1 MNLMLPMEETTRVW
15 ILFTDIQYQQIDKY
29 AKQGFMN
36 IDKSV
41 GSPKYADV
49 VYIYCRYLSKIR
61 FKAIVSNIE
70 ESQDNRIRLD
80 IVDIYRGNELS
91 IFDFVPKTSE
101 YNQLIDITNDN
112 KLHQTIVAK
121 FALDK
126 LEQKQIQ
133 SVKSTSPSQVSKDEK
148 MPISFY
154 LFIIICLVVI
164 IGIVVLIGYYFDGI
178 LFAIC
183 AFIGIG
189 GMVCKELFR

>member
-41 GSPKYADV
+41 GSLKYADV

-70 ESQDNRIRLD
+70 ESQDDRIRLD

-101 YNQLIDITNDN
+101 YNQLIDIR
-112 KLHQTIVAK
+112 
-121 FALDK
+121 
-126 LEQKQIQ
+126 
-133 SVKSTSPSQVSKDEK
+133 
-148 MPISFY
+148 M
-154 LFIIICLVVI
+154 IINCT
-164 IGIVVLIGYYFDGI
+164 
-178 LFAIC
+178 
-183 AFIGIG
+183 
-189 GMVCKELFR
+189 RQ